1 MRGIAALAL
10 LAVLGFAA
18 AGCGSAKKANSGGPG
33 YAVTLY
39 KKAGSGSITVRG
51 KATIPSVK
59 PDTFVRC
66 KGWIGRGVQVPPR
79 GRAATVRQVVQTI
92 GTPSGVPSTQIRLH
106 HLWNGSLTV
115 SCTQSH

>member
-1 MRGIAALAL
+1 MKPFLTLAL

-18 AGCGSAKKANSGGPG
+18 AGCGSAKKAVSGGPE

-39 KKAGSGSITVRG
+39 KKTGSGSITVMG
-51 KATIPSVK
+51 KTTIPNVE
-59 PDTFVRC
+59 TGTLVHC
-66 KGWIGRGVQVPPR
+66 KGWVGRGVQVPPR
-79 GRAATVRQVVQTI
+79 GSAATVRQVVQTV
-92 GTPSGVPSTQIRLH
+92 GTLSAPSKQIRLH